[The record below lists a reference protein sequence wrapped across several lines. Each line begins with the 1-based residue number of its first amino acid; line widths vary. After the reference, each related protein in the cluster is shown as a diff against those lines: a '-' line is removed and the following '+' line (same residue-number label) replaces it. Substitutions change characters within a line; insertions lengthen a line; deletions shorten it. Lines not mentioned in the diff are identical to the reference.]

1 MQGKQF
7 FSKLNRKDYN
17 NQVELILDKKEFTA
31 DIKNLILSM
40 FYKIEIAYDDY
51 NIVKPFAEE
60 KSVFIEEIM
69 RILKENCK
77 EITLINP
84 REEKNEEAIDGRLEV
99 YPNIES
105 ILYGLLEISDT
116 YFYIPNSHS
125 LIKDAFTQFL
135 KIGFCIDHTEVI
147 RDFDGWSWNTDLSKA
162 RYITYNLIYQNI
174 QMLLGN
180 QFFQIWKSDNTLLID
195 YIEKILLDLE
205 EVNEELAQNI
215 YVLICK
221 CILALYVENPIHK
234 EKIEAEIQ
242 QTKQKLLKMKDKSTF
257 LKNISEQKKA
267 FMKEI
272 RELDKKINNKKEL
285 EQEFIK
291 RNEKLETNKIF
302 SLAQLIRILKKE
314 IKDILEK
321 IQECNETID
330 PRNYTKK
337 MKQLEEDV
345 EIAENIEKNQYETLL
360 SIQKD
365 FLNLLKLKTEKAE
378 SKKEILEYIYILRY
392 YSFLPITEEREIKEI
407 AEINLEEV
415 QKILYTKA
423 CNLKIIEII
432 HKNINFN
439 TEILNEIL
447 DTKIINL
454 EEIEIKF
461 YIEENLLQIE
471 VYEEEMLQGKKTM
484 KIPEVKEEFVVKFD
498 KKIKLFH

>member
-17 NQVELILDKKEFTA
+17 NQVELILENKDFSA
-31 DIKNLILSM
+31 DTKNLILSM
-40 FYKIEIAYDDY
+40 FYKIEIAYKDY
-51 NIVKPFAEE
+51 KTVKPFAEE
-60 KSVFIEEIM
+60 KTIFLEDLM
-69 RILKENCK
+69 RVLQENCK

-84 REEKNEEAIDGRLEV
+84 REKREEGAVDGKITV
-99 YPNIES
+99 YPNTKS
-105 ILYGLLEISDT
+105 LLYGLLEISDT

-125 LIKDAFTQFL
+125 LIKEAFAQFL
-135 KIGFCIDHTEVI
+135 KIGFCLDHTEVI
-147 RDFDGWSWNTDLSKA
+147 RDFDGWSWHTDLSKA
-162 RYITYNLIYQNI
+162 RYIAYNLIYQNI

-180 QFFQIWKSDNTLLID
+180 QFFQTWKLDNTMLID

-205 EVNEELAQNI
+205 EINEDLAQNI

-221 CILALYVENPIHK
+221 CILALYIENPIQK
-234 EKIEAEIQ
+234 EKVEKEVQI
-242 QTKQKLLKMKDKSTF
+242 TKEKMLKMKDKATF

-267 FMKEI
+267 YVKEI

-285 EQEFIK
+285 EQEFVR
-291 RNEKLETNKIF
+291 RNEKLEENKIF
-302 SLAQLIRILKKE
+302 SLTQLIRILKKE
-314 IKDILEK
+314 RKEILEK

-345 EIAENIEKNQYETLL
+345 EIAENIEENQYETLVE
-360 SIQKD
+360 IQKN
-365 FLNLLKLKTEKAE
+365 FLNLLKLKAEKAE
-378 SKKEILEYIYILRY
+378 DKKEILEYIYILRY
-392 YSFLPITEEREIKEI
+392 YSFLPITEKREIKEI

-439 TEILNEIL
+439 TEILHEIL

-454 EEIEIKF
+454 EEIEVKF

-471 VYEEEMLQGKKTM
+471 VYEGEMLEGKRTM